1 MAIGVWTAPGDLEGD
16 RFADSQAAGGL
27 RQLWAILRAN
37 RSSLVGLGVLIV
49 LTCTALLAPIVAPY
63 NPNTIVGPA
72 FAPPSASHLLGLDDG
87 GHDVL
92 SLLIWGLRVSLYVG
106 FGATAISVVLG
117 AGIGLLAGYA
127 GGFVDVLLMR
137 FTDFIL
143 VIPTLPLMI
152 VVADIWSP
160 SLLHLVIVIGVIS
173 WTMTAIVVRAQT
185 RTARQRT
192 FVRRSAAFGASHRR
206 IIGVHILPQ
215 VLPLII
221 ANAVLLVGYA
231 IFTET
236 ALAFLGLGD
245 PTQVSLGTM
254 IEFAFLRSA
263 TSVGAWW
270 AIAPPGALV
279 AVIVVATSL
288 VGRAIE
294 DGLNPRIA
302 SAHLAARTF
311 RAQAGGRLRRP
322 K

>member
-1 MAIGVWTAPGDLEGD
+1 MVTGAWTAPKDATVD
-16 RFADSQAAGGL
+16 RPADPQATGGV
-27 RQLWAILRAN
+27 RQLWAILRAS
-37 RSSLVGLGVLIV
+37 RSSLVGLAVLFV
-49 LTCTALLAPIVAPY
+49 LTCTALLAPIIAPY
-63 NPNTIVGPA
+63 SPSNIVGPA
-72 FAPPSASHLLGLDDG
+72 FGPPSASHLLGLDDG

-106 FGATAISVVLG
+106 FGATAISIVLG
-117 AGIGLLAGYA
+117 AGVGLIAGYA
-127 GGFVDVLLMR
+127 GGLVDVLLMR

-160 SLLHLVIVIGVIS
+160 SLVHLVIVIGVIS

-215 VLPLII
+215 VLPLVI

-270 AIAPPGALV
+270 AIVPPGALV

-294 DGLNPRIA
+294 DGLNPRITA
-302 SAHLAARTF
+302 AHLASRTF
-311 RAQAGGRLRRP
+311 RAQSGRRLRGP
-322 K
+322 N